1 MSEIGEQLRQ
11 LPAVDQVLQARAL
24 REAGP
29 HYPRSLVVEAIRH
42 SLDQLRQRILGGQE
56 VAARETEPEAVAQ
69 RSLRY
74 LEETFSLHFRPV
86 INATGVVLHTNLGR
100 APLSQAAQEA
110 VQRIAVG
117 YSNLEM
123 DLETGERGSRYVHV
137 EAWLSR
143 LTGAEASLVVNNNAA
158 AVLLALTALARGREV
173 IVSRGEL
180 VEIGGSFRVPEV
192 MAQSGATLVEVGT
205 TNKTYARDYEK
216 AITDN
221 TALLLKVHPSNFRV
235 QGFTQEASLA
245 ELVELGRTYHLPVMM
260 DLGSGLML
268 PLAQGRHQGEPIVP
282 EVVAQGP
289 DLVTFSGDKLLGGPQ
304 AGIILG
310 RKEVIGRLRQHPLT
324 RALRIDKLTLAAL
337 EATLR
342 EYLDEKRAAVT
353 IPTLRM
359 LNASEAELRDRAEK
373 LLRLVQAA
381 LSRTAAATAEVP
393 AKGEPRGKTSELG
406 LSVIRVSSRA
416 GGGSLPVTDFPS
428 FAVAVSLGPAG
439 DAEKMAQA
447 LRRRQPPVIGRI
459 QDRALIL
466 DARTLADHE
475 LPEVARAVAEAWRTI
490 QALSPRVE
498 FKQGREGG
506 CKR

>member
-1 MSEIGEQLRQ
+1 MSEIDVGERLRR
-11 LPAVDQVLQARAL
+11 LPAVDQVLQAPAL
-24 REAGP
+24 REAAPRFP
-29 HYPRSLVVEAIRH
+29 HALVVEAARH
-42 SLDQLRQRILGGQE
+42 RLEELRQRLLAGEE
-56 VAARETEPEAVAQ
+56 VAARELELEAIAEDS
-69 RSLRY
+69 RHY
-74 LEETFSLHFRPV
+74 LEAAFEYHLQPV

-100 APLSQAAQEA
+100 APLSQAAREA
-110 VQRIAVG
+110 VERVAAG

-123 DLETGERGSRYVHV
+123 DLTTGQRGSRYAHV
-137 EAWLSR
+137 VAWLSR

-205 TNKTYARDYEK
+205 TNKTYVRDYEK
-216 AITDN
+216 AITDQ

-235 QGFTQEASLA
+235 QGFTEEASLP
-245 ELVELGRTYHLPVMM
+245 ELVELGRAYHLPVMV

-268 PLAQGRHQGEPIVP
+268 PLVQDRHRGEPLIP
-282 EVVAQGP
+282 EVIGQRP

-310 RKEVIGRLRQHPLT
+310 RKEVVGQLAQHPLT

-342 EYLDEKRAAVT
+342 EYLDPRRAALT

-359 LNASEAELRDRAEK
+359 LNASEAELEGRARK
-373 LLRLVQAA
+373 LRELIQKAGGQPLPELRLSV
-381 LSRTAAATAEVP
+381 VP
-393 AKGEPRGKTSELG
+393 
-406 LSVIRVSSRA
+406 VSSRA

-439 DAEKMAQA
+439 DPQKLAQA
-447 LRRRQPPVIGRI
+447 LSAHRPPVIGRI
-459 QDRALIL
+459 QDQALLL
-466 DARTLADHE
+466 DVRTLADHE
-475 LPEVARAVAEAWRTI
+475 LPEVARAVTQVW
-490 QALSPRVE
+490 LS
-498 FKQGREGG
+498 GEGS
-506 CKR
+506 